1 MWMGDAL
8 TLVNVS
14 NHRFVIPASIS
25 LPFITETI
33 WGKKKKKKI
42 AIKNTSGAISI
53 IDTLKVRQ
61 GDFF

>member
-1 MWMGDAL
+1 MWMGEAP

-14 NHRFVIPASIS
+14 NRRFVIPASIS

-33 WGKKKKKKI
+33 WEKKI
-42 AIKNTSGAISI
+42 EIKNTSGAILI

>member
-1 MWMGDAL
+1 MWMGEAP

-14 NHRFVIPASIS
+14 NRRFVIPASIS

-33 WGKKKKKKI
+33 WKKKKI
-42 AIKNTSGAISI
+42 EIKNTSGAISI